1 MDMDIKGLGKLAQ
14 PEGLGKSGSD
24 VGVGDAFGAVLSQA
38 LNQTVQAQKD
48 AAALTYAAA
57 QGQEVNSQELI
68 MALSKAD
75 LTLQTMVAV
84 RDKATDAYQQI
95 MQMPI

>member
-1 MDMDIKGLGKLAQ
+1 MDMNIKGLGPLAQ
-14 PEGLGKSGSD
+14 PQGISKNAGD
-24 VGVGDAFGAVLSQA
+24 VGAGDAFGEVLSQA
-38 LNQTVQAQKD
+38 LGQAVQAQKD

-57 QGQEVNSQELI
+57 QGQEVNTQDLI
-68 MALSKAD
+68 MALSKAE
-75 LTLQTMVAV
+75 LTLQTMVSV

>member
-14 PEGLGKSGSD
+14 PEGVSKTGE
-24 VGVGDAFGAVLSQA
+24 VGIGDAFSAVLSQT
-38 LNQTVQAQKD
+38 LNQAVEAQKS

-68 MALSKAD
+68 MALSKAE
-75 LTLQTMVAV
+75 LTLQTIVAV

>member
-14 PEGLGKSGSD
+14 PEGLGKGSEAS
-24 VGVGDAFGAVLSQA
+24 VGQAFGEVLSQA
-38 LNQTVQAQKD
+38 LSQTVQAQKD

-68 MALSKAD
+68 MALSKAE

>member
-14 PEGLGKSGSD
+14 PEGLSKSAND
-24 VGVGDAFGAVLSQA
+24 VGASEAFGAVLSQA
-38 LNQTVQAQKD
+38 LDQTIQAQKD